1 MIENEHLIHV
11 KWSVLPRGDVAP
23 HWSRIYV
30 TMNQAGSIV
39 LSKTT
44 VQRLGCPE
52 AVLIMLDATS
62 FRLALKPVKATEPHA
77 YPLRRYGRSGGKI
90 IRAYRL
96 LTEFGLKAPDT
107 VEFIEPVIDDEG
119 KLVLNLDKI
128 RISPKAHS
136 QCRANDKVE
145 S

>member
-1 MIENEHLIHV
+1 MEDEHFIPA

-30 TMNQAGSIV
+30 TMNRGGSIV

-44 VQRLGCPE
+44 VERLGCPE
-52 AVLIMLDATS
+52 AVLIMLDTMN
-62 FRLALKPVKATEPHA
+62 FRLALKPAKATEQNA

-107 VEFIEPVIDDEG
+107 VEFIEPMLDEEG
-119 KLVLNLDKI
+119 KLILNLNKI

-136 QCRANDKVE
+136 QCRANDKAE
-145 S
+145 N